1 MYRSILLQLCLGG
14 SSDNEV
20 YIRPSEDVTT
30 TEVSL
35 DTAER
40 RHLTL
45 TRTSLSFLPQ
55 EPSLLKSTGVI
66 RQPKSFLRIHLTSL
80 LFEMMDTA
88 ALVTLLALVVA
99 MAGVSQALHIQ
110 GSLDKNDIL
119 PDSEE
124 NIVDHLLGLE
134 SENTDNSI
142 DDRLLTAVLRAL
154 LLGSQRETRDS
165 VLHQPQRFGR
175 GSRDQVVSD
184 DQIHSRDWEA
194 APGQIWSMA
203 VPQRFG
209 KK

>member
-1 MYRSILLQLCLGG
+1 
-14 SSDNEV
+14 
-20 YIRPSEDVTT
+20 
-30 TEVSL
+30 
-35 DTAER
+35 
-40 RHLTL
+40 
-45 TRTSLSFLPQ
+45 
-55 EPSLLKSTGVI
+55 
-66 RQPKSFLRIHLTSL
+66 
-80 LFEMMDTA
+80 MMDTA

-142 DDRLLTAVLRAL
+142 DNRLLTAVLRAL

-175 GSRDQVVSD
+175 GSRDQVVLD